1 MPPPWCLIGLMAF
14 WLLLL
19 VVVWLLLA
27 GGAKLSEEARDA
39 DSD

>member
-14 WLLLL
+14 WLAL

-27 GGAKLSEEARDA
+27 GAARLSEE
-39 DSD
+39 SE

>member
-1 MPPPWCLIGLMAF
+1 MPLPWCLIGLMAVV
-14 WLLLL
+14 LLL

-39 DSD
+39 ESD